1 MKDMKL
7 IMESWRRYS
16 APSSGI
22 PMMIFENDKVEFFYL
37 EEKISLLKE
46 SNRDSEIEVLFEKWL
61 DQSEIILEI
70 GVPEF
75 IKKFVSDET
84 SGKEMDTEFITMIK
98 DLMKN
103 PILTL
108 SIQLGG
114 FLLRIKEASI
124 PILVKVANMV
134 SKINAKRE
142 SFKEKNPLLYKVIS
156 MIVKVAVVLLIVYV
170 VKMLM
175 SSGLC
180 EGRVMEEALLLEL
193 CRMPN
198 GDIKGADSAGFQQ
211 IIGKIAETEPEF
223 AESVG
228 KMLKSEQV
236 FDYNEFSMGIRK
248 TITDAYSSIDSL
260 KSDIN
265 RFGQYPEFAA
275 ETAKDMSKLDKFGE
289 VGREILDNVSKTVES
304 MGDTAA
310 TTVTQTQGG
319 NVPMAAKNLLSGL
332 MNQPGSD
339 KVAQIVNSL
348 KDLNVLSPEDLER
361 ALRAGNMD
369 DKRTIMDLIKTVRL
383 NTTP

>member
-70 GVPEF
+70 GVPKF
-75 IKKFVSDET
+75 IKDFVSDET
-84 SGKEMDTEFITMIK
+84 SGKEVDSEFITMIK
-98 DLMKN
+98 DLMTN

-114 FLLRIKEASI
+114 FLLRIKQASI
-124 PILVKVANMV
+124 PILVKVANVV

-142 SFKEKNPLLYKVIS
+142 SFKEKNPLLYKVLA
-156 MIVKVAVVLLIVYV
+156 MIVKVAVILLIVYV

-193 CRMPN
+193 CRMPD
-198 GDIKGADSAGFQQ
+198 GSIKGADSGGFQQ

-223 AESVG
+223 AAKLG
-228 KMLKSEQV
+228 KILKSEHV
-236 FDYNEFSMGIRK
+236 FDYNEFGPAIRE

-260 KSDIN
+260 KGDIN

-319 NVPMAAKNLLSGL
+319 NDPMLAKNLLMG
-332 MNQPGSD
+332 MMKSD
-339 KVAQIVNSL
+339 SSEKIAQLANSL
-348 KDLNVLSPEDLER
+348 KDLNIISPEDLER
-361 ALRAGNMD
+361 AIRAGNMND
-369 DKRTIMDLIKTVRL
+369 GRTIIDIMKTV
-383 NTTP
+383 PAP